1 MLFQN
6 DETMEFLKSIIR
18 IGEVSSVDAEKGTA
32 RVVFDDFDSI
42 VSYDLQVICRNTF
55 ANRDYAMPDIG
66 EDVVCIFLPTGTE
79 AGFILGSVYAGEI
92 TPPENTIDR
101 RCVEF
106 SDGSKFTYD
115 REAHKFT
122 VSIGDTSITVDQ
134 SGVDVESSDTIHAK
148 IGQTEATISGNGVDV
163 QTSGSVHA
171 KVGGTEA
178 TIGTDGV
185 SITGNLT
192 VSGNISA
199 SGSASAASVSA
210 SGAMTAATVTASGAV
225 TAGGAMAAATV
236 TATGALTASSAVL
249 NTPPVVNGV
258 PMIVP

>member
-18 IGEVSSVDAEKGTA
+18 IGEVSSVDAAKGTA

-66 EDVVCIFLPTGTE
+66 EDVICVFLPTGTE

-92 TPPENTIDR
+92 TPPESTIDR

-106 SDGSKFTYD
+106 SDRSKFMYD
-115 REAHKFT
+115 RAAHVFT
-122 VSIGDTSITVDQ
+122 ASIGDTSITVNET
-134 SGVDVESSDTIHAK
+134 GVDVSTKST
-148 IGQTEATISGNGVDV
+148 
-163 QTSGSVHA
+163 VHA
-171 KVGGTEA
+171 KVGSTEA
-178 TIGTDGV
+178 TIGADGV
-185 SITGNLT
+185 SIKGNLT
-192 VSGNISA
+192 VTGNISA

-210 SGAMTAATVTASGAV
+210 SGA
-225 TAGGAMAAATV
+225 
-236 TATGALTASSAVL
+236 LTASTAVL
-249 NTPPVVNGV
+249 TTPPTVGGV

>member
-18 IGEVSSVDAEKGTA
+18 IGEVSSVDAAKGTA
-32 RVVFDDFDSI
+32 RVVFDDFDST

-55 ANRDYAMPDIG
+55 ANRDYAMPDVG
-66 EDVVCIFLPTGTE
+66 EDVICVFLPTGTE

-92 TPPENTIDR
+92 TPPESTINR

-115 REAHKFT
+115 RSAHIFT
-122 VSIGDTSITVDQ
+122 ASIGDTSITVN
-134 SGVDVESSDTIHAK
+134 ET
-148 IGQTEATISGNGVDV
+148 GVDV
-163 QTSGSVHA
+163 QSNSTVHA
-171 KVGGTEA
+171 KVGATEA
-178 TIGTDGV
+178 TLGTDGV
-185 SITGNLT
+185 SIKGNLT
-192 VSGNISA
+192 VTGNISA

-210 SGAMTAATVTASGAV
+210 SGAMTAATVTASGA
-225 TAGGAMAAATV
+225 
-236 TATGALTASSAVL
+236 LTANTAVL
-249 NTPPVVNGV
+249 TTPPTVDGV

>member
-18 IGEVSSVDAEKGTA
+18 IGEVSSVDAAKGTA

-66 EDVVCIFLPTGTE
+66 EDVICIFLPTGTE

-92 TPPENTIDR
+92 TPPEDTINR

-106 SDGSKFTYD
+106 SDGSKFMYD
-115 REAHKFT
+115 RAAHKFT
-122 VSIGDTSITVDQ
+122 ASIGDTSIAID
-134 SGVDVESSDTIHAK
+134 GD
-148 IGQTEATISGNGVDV
+148 GVDV
-163 QTSGSVHA
+163 QSKSTIRA
-171 KVGGTEA
+171 KVGATEA

-199 SGSASAASVSA
+199 SGSASAASV
-210 SGAMTAATVTASGAV
+210 TASG
-225 TAGGAMAAATV
+225 T
-236 TATGALTASSAVL
+236 LTANAAVL
-249 NTPPVVNGV
+249 TTPPTVGGV

>member
-18 IGEVSSVDAEKGTA
+18 IGEVSSVDAAKGTA

-66 EDVVCIFLPTGTE
+66 EDVICIFLPTGTE

-92 TPPENTIDR
+92 TPPESTINR

-106 SDGSKFTYD
+106 SDGAKFMYD
-115 REAHKFT
+115 RAAHAFT
-122 VSIGDTSITVDQ
+122 ASIGDTSITVNQ
-134 SGVDVESSDTIHAK
+134 SGVEVEAK
-148 IGQTEATISGNGVDV
+148 ST
-163 QTSGSVHA
+163 VHA
-171 KVGGTEA
+171 KVGTTEA

-185 SITGNLT
+185 SIKGNLT
-192 VSGNISA
+192 VTGNISA

-210 SGAMTAATVTASGAV
+210 SGAMTAATVTASG
-225 TAGGAMAAATV
+225 T
-236 TATGALTASSAVL
+236 LTANTAVL
-249 NTPPVVNGV
+249 TTPPTVDGV
-258 PMIVP
+258 PMLVP

>member
-18 IGEVSSVDAEKGTA
+18 IGEVSSVDAAKGTA
-32 RVVFDDFDSI
+32 RVVFDDFDSM
-42 VSYDLQVICRNTF
+42 VSYDLQVISRNTF

-66 EDVVCIFLPTGTE
+66 EDVICVFLPTGTE

-106 SDGSKFTYD
+106 SDGSKFMYD
-115 REAHKFT
+115 RTAHKFT
-122 VSIGDTSITVDQ
+122 ASIGDTSITVDQ
-134 SGVDVESSDTIHAK
+134 
-148 IGQTEATISGNGVDV
+148 NGVDV
-163 QTSGSVHA
+163 QSKSTIHA

-199 SGSASAASVSA
+199 SGSASAASMSA
-210 SGAMTAATVTASGAV
+210 SGSMTAATVTASGA
-225 TAGGAMAAATV
+225 
-236 TATGALTASSAVL
+236 LTASTAVL
-249 NTPPVVNGV
+249 TTPPTVDGV

>member
-18 IGEVSSVDAEKGTA
+18 IGEVSSVDAAKGTA
-32 RVVFDDFDSI
+32 RVVFDDFDST

-55 ANRDYAMPDIG
+55 ANRDYAMPDVG
-66 EDVVCIFLPTGTE
+66 EDVICIFLPTGTE

-92 TPPENTIDR
+92 TPPESTIDR

-106 SDGSKFTYD
+106 SDKSKFMYD
-115 REAHKFT
+115 RAAHVFT
-122 VSIGDTSITVDQ
+122 ASIGDTSITVN
-134 SGVDVESSDTIHAK
+134 ET
-148 IGQTEATISGNGVDV
+148 GVDV
-163 QTSGSVHA
+163 QSNSTVHA
-171 KVGGTEA
+171 KVGATEA

-185 SITGNLT
+185 SIKGNLT
-192 VSGNISA
+192 VTGNISA

-210 SGAMTAATVTASGAV
+210 SGAMTAATVTASGA
-225 TAGGAMAAATV
+225 
-236 TATGALTASSAVL
+236 LTANTAVL
-249 NTPPVVNGV
+249 TTPPTVDGV

>member
-18 IGEVSSVDAEKGTA
+18 IGEVSSIDAAKGTA

-66 EDVVCIFLPTGTE
+66 EDVICIFLPTGTE

-92 TPPENTIDR
+92 TPPENDINR

-106 SDGSKFTYD
+106 SDGAKFMYD
-115 REAHKFT
+115 RKTHIFT
-122 VSIGDTSITVDQ
+122 VAIGDTKITANED
-134 SGVDVESSDTIHAK
+134 GVDVDSKST
-148 IGQTEATISGNGVDV
+148 
-163 QTSGSVHA
+163 VHA
-171 KVGGTEA
+171 KVGSNEVTLDA
-178 TIGTDGV
+178 SGV
-185 SITGNLT
+185 AIKGDLTVTGNIT
-192 VSGNISA
+192 A
-199 SGSASAASVSA
+199 TGSASVASVSA
-210 SGAMTAATVTASGAV
+210 SGSVS
-225 TAGGAMAAATV
+225 AAALS
-236 TATGALTASSAVL
+236 ATGTLTANTAVL
-249 NTPPVVNGV
+249 STPPTVGGV